1 MSFFYPNLAAM
12 LVLLG
17 FVFFVG
23 RQHRD
28 LLRARAYG
36 EFAARLLPLFTAGV
50 LALGLPFV
58 MSYTIEGNAVLVL
71 LTYLSGTALIT
82 TLMAR
87 AVASD
92 ERHASTLFRRAQ
104 YDEAARA
111 YEDLVSRRPLP
122 RYYSA
127 LGASLDASGDPEG
140 ALEAADA
147 ALRLDPELGIAYYN
161 RASALVALGERSR
174 ARDDLQAIFR
184 ADSNRRLR
192 QAAQE
197 AIESLEKG

>member
-1 MSFFYPNLAAM
+1 MSFFYPTVAAM

-17 FVFFVG
+17 FVFFIG

-28 LLRARAYG
+28 LLRVGAYG
-36 EFAARLLPLFTAGV
+36 EFAARLLPLVVAGV

-58 MSYTIEGNAVLVL
+58 MRYTIEGNALLVL
-71 LTYLSGTALIT
+71 LTYLSGTALLT
-82 TLMAR
+82 ALMAR

-92 ERHASTLFRRAQ
+92 ERRATTHFRRAE

-127 LGASLDASGDPEG
+127 LGASLDASGDPER
-140 ALEAADA
+140 ALEATEVAT
-147 ALRLDPELGIAYYN
+147 RLDPRLGIAYYN
-161 RASALVALGERSR
+161 RASALVALGESSR
-174 ARDDLQAIFR
+174 ARSDLQTIFR
-184 ADSNRRLR
+184 VDSNRRLK

-197 AIESLEKG
+197 ALETLDKG

>member
-1 MSFFYPNLAAM
+1 MSFFYPTLAAM
-12 LVLLG
+12 AVLLG
-17 FVFFVG
+17 FVFFVA

-28 LLRARAYG
+28 LLRVKAYG
-36 EFAARLLPLFTAGV
+36 EFAARLLPLATAGA

-58 MSYTIEGNAVLVL
+58 MRYTIEGNALLVL
-71 LTYLSGTALIT
+71 LTYLSGTALLT
-82 TLMAR
+82 LLMAR

-92 ERHASTLFRRAQ
+92 ERHATVLFRRAE
-104 YDEAARA
+104 YDGAARA

-127 LGASLDASGDPEG
+127 LGASLDASGDPER

-147 ALRLDPELGIAYYN
+147 AVRLDPKLGTALYN
-161 RASALVALGERSR
+161 RASALVALGNRER
-174 ARDDLQAIFR
+174 ARGDLQTVFHV
-184 ADSNRRLR
+184 DSSRRLK

-197 AIESLEKG
+197 ALEGLEKI